1 MDESRIRELVREEF
15 AERDARSVAA
25 IHEAI
30 DKAFGPEP
38 EPKLLPAW
46 VSAAARKAW
55 GVMRGSPARQID
67 TTRICSHMPT
77 CAETTAAA
85 SCRCRTTRHV
95 ATDDL
100 TSSAP

>member
-1 MDESRIRELVREEF
+1 MDEARIREIVAEEF
-15 AERDARSVAA
+15 AERDARSAAAFNAA
-25 IHEAI
+25 IE
-30 DKAFGPEP
+30 KAFGP

-55 GVMRGSPARQID
+55 GAMRGSPARQID
-67 TTRICSHMPT
+67 TTRFVTHMPS